1 MAKKTYEELVQLK
14 QDGKIGWLEFLQLG
28 DDAEDFKNWCDEHGE
43 QQSEENAELFIEMQ
57 EYWVTED
64 FNEVPDFVFQAITVE
79 EAGQIYEIPE
89 QFEIIIN
96 V

>member
-64 FNEVPDFVFQAITVE
+64 FNEE
-79 EAGQIYEIPE
+79 NY
-89 QFEIIIN
+89 
-96 V
+96 